1 MKKRVHEQVWPTL
14 LLAGVGFGLL
24 AAALP
29 EWARVEVA
37 LFGVIF
43 ASLVI
48 AIDEDIRHALRVF
61 LDSCLRRNDAGVRRN
76 DAKSKPA
83 KAPASHR
90 AAT

>member
-1 MKKRVHEQVWPTL
+1 MKKKVHEQVWPTL
-14 LLAGVGFGLL
+14 LVTAVGFGML

-29 EWARVEVA
+29 EWARMEIA

-43 ASLVI
+43 ASLVV

-61 LDSCLRRNDAGVRRN
+61 LDACLRRHDT
-76 DAKSKPA
+76 KSKPA
-83 KAPASHR
+83 KAPASRR